1 MIVRREVI
9 VESIVNRCDDKRFLP
24 GASAGNMNAELEV
37 IIDTCLSCQEW
48 GKSSERRRFWL
59 CGPELPTKIG
69 ISTHGPQK
77 FFVSATAFSL
87 EGL

>member
-9 VESIVNRCDDKRFLP
+9 VELTVNRCDGKSFLP

-48 GKSSERRRFWL
+48 EKSSERRIFWF
-59 CGPELPTKIG
+59 CAPELPTKIG
-69 ISTHGPQK
+69 ISTHGPHR
-77 FFVSATAFSL
+77 FVVSATAFSL
-87 EGL
+87 EDL